1 MSVNTRNSIVTNG
14 LIMYFDAANPMSYTS
29 GSTSYYNLNSGY
41 TNITSSILSNQNGT
55 ITLPQYSSEG
65 GGTFIF
71 NGTGSVINVSSN
83 PQNAGFWPLPSMSL
97 EAWFKSPGTGSGQSG
112 GGGILGFTYGIR
124 MYINRNGA
132 NIVTAFNNSTS
143 SSIIALIPGN
153 YYDNRWHQIIS
164 QTNGLT
170 TFAYLDGVL
179 RSSTTDTIPW
189 TGTSPWPTNGLNIG
203 RDNNDAVYYFSGSI
217 GPIRIYN
224 RVLSAQEVLQNYN
237 ATKIRFGL

>member
-1 MSVNTRNSIVTNG
+1 
-14 LIMYFDAANPMSYTS
+14 MYFDAANPMSYTS
-29 GSTSYYNLNSGY
+29 GSISYYNLNSGY

-65 GGTFIF
+65 GGSFIF

-97 EAWFKSPGTGSGQSG
+97 EVWFKSPGTGSGQSL

-124 MYINRNGA
+124 YYLLPTTGNVRFT
-132 NIVTAFNNSTS
+132 VNSTTTSAVNITDTSKNYFDNQWHHVIAVNNGVS
-143 SSIIALIPGN
+143 SSL
-153 YYDNRWHQIIS
+153 YV
-164 QTNGLT
+164 
-170 TFAYLDGVL
+170 DGTL
-179 RSSTTDTIPW
+179 KTAATASW
-189 TGTSPWPTNGLNIG
+189 TGISPWPTNGLNIG
-203 RDNNDAVYYFSGSI
+203 RDNNDATYYFSGSI